1 MENAIDPER
10 GGGGEYAV
18 DAMQDAAIET
28 CIAYLGKY
36 MKT

>member
-10 GGGGEYAV
+10 GGDGEYAV
-18 DAMQDAAIET
+18 NATQEAAIRK

-36 MKT
+36 MKN